1 MKRAIGRKRRQNE
14 AKILAAAEKV
24 FAERG
29 FAAATT
35 SAIAKLAGMPKANLH
50 YYFRTKQ
57 ALYTRVLDEIL
68 ALWIETAEAIRP
80 EADPKKAL
88 SDYIAAKIDFSRSR
102 PQASKVFANEILHGA
117 PRVRRRLKGDLKTWL
132 EAKSAVI
139 EGWIA
144 AGRMA
149 KVEPKHLFFIIWAST
164 QTYADFE
171 VQVTALLDRRRL
183 KPSDFETASALLR
196 RMVLSTCGLGDAV
209 SSSLAAPPSLTLL
222 RKGGGDSSELDL
234 SSPAP
239 STGAGRGGGDG
250 SMSNA
255 VKRRR

>member
-1 MKRAIGRKRRQNE
+1 MKRAIGRKRRENE

-50 YYFRTKQ
+50 YYFRTKE

-80 EADPKKAL
+80 EADPKEAL

-149 KVEPKHLFFIIWAST
+149 EVEPKHLFFIIWAAT

-171 VQVTALLDRRRL
+171 VQVAALLDRRRL
-183 KPSDFETASALLR
+183 KASDFEAASALLR

-209 SSSLAAPPSLTLL
+209 SSSLAAPPSLTLP
-222 RKGGGDSSELDL
+222 RKGGGDSSELDR

-250 SMSNA
+250 SMSNGI
-255 VKRRR
+255 KRRR

>member
-50 YYFRTKQ
+50 YYFRTKE

-80 EADPKKAL
+80 EADPKAAL
-88 SDYIAAKIDFSRSR
+88 SDYLAAKIAFSRSR
-102 PQASKVFANEILHGA
+102 PQASKVFASEILHGA
-117 PRVRRRLKGDLKTWL
+117 PRIRRRLKGDLKTWL

-149 KVEPKHLFFIIWAST
+149 KVEPKHLFFIIWAAT

-183 KPSDFETASALLR
+183 KASDFEAASALLR
-196 RMVLSTCGLGDAV
+196 RMVLSTCGLA
-209 SSSLAAPPSLTLL
+209 
-222 RKGGGDSSELDL
+222 
-234 SSPAP
+234 
-239 STGAGRGGGDG
+239 
-250 SMSNA
+250 
-255 VKRRR
+255 

>member
-1 MKRAIGRKRRQNE
+1 MKRAIGRKRRENE

-50 YYFRTKQ
+50 YYFRTKE

-80 EADPKKAL
+80 EADPKEAL

-149 KVEPKHLFFIIWAST
+149 KVEPKHLFFIIWAAT

-171 VQVTALLDRRRL
+171 VQVAALLDRRRL
-183 KPSDFETASALLR
+183 KASDFEAASALLR

-209 SSSLAAPPSLTLL
+209 SSSLAAPPSLTLP
-222 RKGGGDSSELDL
+222 RKGGEDSSELDR

-250 SMSNA
+250 SLSNGL
-255 VKRRR
+255 KRRR

>member
-24 FAERG
+24 FAEQG

-35 SAIAKLAGMPKANLH
+35 SAIAKLAGIPKANLH
-50 YYFRTKQ
+50 YYFRTKG

-80 EADPKKAL
+80 EADPKAAL
-88 SDYIAAKIDFSRSR
+88 SDYIAAKIDFSRRR

-149 KVEPKHLFFIIWAST
+149 KVEPKHLFFIIWAAT

-171 VQVTALLDRRRL
+171 VQVAVLLDRRRL
-183 KPSDFETASALLR
+183 KASDFETASALLQ
-196 RMVLSTCGLGDAV
+196 RMVLSTCE
-209 SSSLAAPPSLTLL
+209 LA
-222 RKGGGDSSELDL
+222 
-234 SSPAP
+234 
-239 STGAGRGGGDG
+239 
-250 SMSNA
+250 
-255 VKRRR
+255 